1 MLRKKSQAEQDA
13 QKVVLADALSRRNQL
28 EQALRTAREKL
39 QTQAV
44 TIAQHHQNMD
54 AVVRHARQ
62 EQEAQV
68 QQLQHDADAARDE
81 MQRQAAIIAQ
91 HHEATEATVQQAQ
104 WDQRALVQQLQ
115 RELDDARKEARRYS
129 DAVSHHQETM
139 STAVQRARQEEQT
152 RFQHELDKH
161 TTALTYEMAN
171 RVTLEN
177 LIHSERAQFQTQ
189 LDGE

>member
-62 EQEAQV
+62 EQEEQV